1 MATVTPPPSPP
12 SAPLWRELIDG
23 SAGWVV
29 RLVATLALGCALA
42 GLVPIL
48 AYFLAMAFPTWN
60 RGNGVYVR
68 PEDGLIAFL
77 TAMAAGGFLAASW
90 WLWNRGPRRRTVV
103 APVVITIGIVAA
115 TITLGVLAEETLPG
129 DGELVILGI
138 VFLAA
143 AAIILVWLNALRHR
157 SPRRRPL
164 RDQQD
169 GLPDVRCPT
178 CDYRMVGLTESRCP
192 ECGTTYTLDELIARQ
207 GFAHSDESPA
217 EPKAPALRSA

>member
-1 MATVTPPPSPP
+1 MAPVKPPPSPP
-12 SAPLWRELIDG
+12 SPPLWRELFDG
-23 SAGWVV
+23 SASWGV
-29 RLVATLALGCALA
+29 RLVATFALGCVLA

-48 AYFLAMAFPTWN
+48 AYFLAMAVPGWN

-68 PEDGLIAFL
+68 PDDSLIAFL
-77 TAMAAGGFLAASW
+77 TAVAAGGFLAASW
-90 WLWNRGPRRRTVV
+90 WLWTRGRRRTVV

-115 TITLGVLAEETLPG
+115 TITLGVLTEESLPG
-129 DGELVILGI
+129 DGEFVVLGL

-157 SPRRRPL
+157 SPRL
-164 RDQQD
+164 RALCDQHD

-207 GFAHSDESPA
+207 GFARPTDPPA
-217 EPKAPALRSA
+217 PDPTPPVLRSA